1 MEKRI
6 NLPVT
11 YSLAGVAAEALKR
24 AAPGDE
30 NATALVRKTV
40 LFEARIGSWCIQHP
54 EEPWGTLDPFGEDCH
69 IPKPV
74 MPSFSC

>member
-6 NLPVT
+6 ILPVT
-11 YSLAGVAAEALKR
+11 YSLAGVAAAALKR
-24 AAPGDE
+24 ATPGD
-30 NATALVRKTV
+30 AALVRKRV
-40 LFEARIGSWCIQHP
+40 LFEARIGSWCTHHP
-54 EEPWGTLDPFGEDCH
+54 EEPWGSLNPFGEDCN